1 MCVSPSFYQ
10 TNNETNGALTYAG
23 TLHSDGLPSLGY
35 RPAARTMQ
43 SYGGEV
49 TASKTQCRLSRDY
62 FAFIVSS
69 SFTSL
74 TSSISLS
81 LSIYLSL
88 LTFCT
93 HDTLPGIIHLTPFY
107 LFFLVPFTYRSFSI
121 SLLSSHL
128 MLRNDTARLCSIIF
142 WSHLVPITPQFH
154 SSRPRQSHCHP
165 YHHHPPLHLS
175 SSHHPQTIKA
185 FQGVLQYPKLFAND
199 MCHISYC
206 ICIYSSTA
214 ARPSRPRILNSHVHT
229 CPYHDSV
236 LRLSFHRLSIR
247 SPVAPSTAALSL
259 CVALTTLSFSSSA
272 HSAMKV
278 EVSETYPVD
287 RREVGMQVHI
297 S

>member
-1 MCVSPSFYQ
+1 MTLLVS
-10 TNNETNGALTYAG
+10 ALLY
-23 TLHSDGLPSLGY
+23 SGLISSL
-35 RPAARTMQ
+35 
-43 SYGGEV
+43 
-49 TASKTQCRLSRDY
+49 LL
-62 FAFIVSS
+62 FSS
-69 SFTSL
+69 SFLVLVNL
-74 TSSISLS
+74 TV
-81 LSIYLSL
+81 
-88 LTFCT
+88 
-93 HDTLPGIIHLTPFY
+93 TLPSSSP
-107 LFFLVPFTYRSFSI
+107 VP
-121 SLLSSHL
+121 SL
-128 MLRNDTARLCSIIF
+128 
-142 WSHLVPITPQFH
+142 
-154 SSRPRQSHCHP
+154 
-165 YHHHPPLHLS
+165 

-214 ARPSRPRILNSHVHT
+214 ARPTRPRILNSHVYT

-278 EVSETYPVD
+278 EVSETYPADHRQVSTK
-287 RREVGMQVHI
+287 VHI

>member
-1 MCVSPSFYQ
+1 
-10 TNNETNGALTYAG
+10 
-23 TLHSDGLPSLGY
+23 
-35 RPAARTMQ
+35 MQ
-43 SYGGEV
+43 SHGGEV
-49 TASKTQCRLSRDY
+49 TVSKTQCRLSRDY
-62 FAFIVSS
+62 FTFIVSS

-81 LSIYLSL
+81 LSIYPSL
-88 LTFCT
+88 FTFST
-93 HDTLPGIIHLTPFY
+93 HDTLSGIIELAPFS
-107 LFFLVPFTYRSFSI
+107 LFLVPFTYRSFSI

-142 WSHLVPITPQFH
+142 WSHLVPIAFQFRFSH
-154 SSRPRQSHCHP
+154 PRQSHCHP
-165 YHHHPPLHLS
+165 YHRHHPSPPFS
-175 SSHHPQTIKA
+175 FHHPQTIEA
-185 FQGVLQYPKLFAND
+185 FQGVLQYSKLFAND
-199 MCHISYC
+199 ISYC

-214 ARPSRPRILNSHVHT
+214 ARLTRPRILNSHVHT
-229 CPYHDSV
+229 CPHHDSV

-278 EVSETYPVD
+278 EVSETYPAD
-287 RREVGMQVHI
+287 RREVSTQIRI